1 MAATKTRSTQAAN
14 GSSASSAVTKAKD
27 TGDFVATAARK
38 AKGPMLTAGATAAGL
53 AGGLVLGSR
62 ARSKSRGVTA
72 LLAPQRRVLGV
83 PVGRKNGVVRT
94 AKALG
99 QVARELSSASNRVSA
114 ATDEVRQVRE
124 ELEKTTRRS
133 PIEVL
138 LDGLTHRRGAHKR
151 ES

>member
-1 MAATKTRSTQAAN
+1 VA
-14 GSSASSAVTKAKD
+14 KAKD
-27 TGDFVATAARK
+27 TGDSIATAARK

-99 QVARELSSASNRVSA
+99 QVARELSSASNQVST

>member
-1 MAATKTRSTQAAN
+1 MAATKTRSTQTAN

-99 QVARELSSASNRVSA
+99 EVARELSSASNRVSA

>member
-14 GSSASSAVTKAKD
+14 GSSAPSAVAKAKD
-27 TGDFVATAARK
+27 TGDSIATAARK
-38 AKGPMLTAGATAAGL
+38 ANGPMLTAGATAAGL

-99 QVARELSSASNRVSA
+99 EVARELSSASNRVSA

>member
-1 MAATKTRSTQAAN
+1 MAATKTRSAQTAN
-14 GSSASSAVTKAKD
+14 GSSASSVVAKAKD
-27 TGDFVATAARK
+27 TGDSIATAARK

-72 LLAPQRRVLGV
+72 LLAPQPRVLGV

-99 QVARELSSASNRVSA
+99 HVARELSSASNRVSA
-114 ATDEVRQVRE
+114 ATGEVRQVRE

-133 PIEVL
+133 PVEVL